1 MRIGESKKHLFA
13 DFCESA
19 WERVTVTLRE
29 GESREREKESDTFF
43 FLHLMTEC
51 FFPKDLCLLAK
62 SNSEERI
69 GEKSANIIPNL
80 WLRYYAIGKTIKNA

>member
-29 GESREREKESDTFF
+29 GESRERERAIRFFPTPDDRMFF
-43 FLHLMTEC
+43 FQ
-51 FFPKDLCLLAK
+51 
-62 SNSEERI
+62 RI
-69 GEKSANIIPNL
+69 YVFWQSQILKKG
-80 WLRYYAIGKTIKNA
+80 

>member
-29 GESREREKESDTFF
+29 GESRERERERYV
-43 FLHLMTEC
+43 
-51 FFPKDLCLLAK
+51 FFPTPDDRMFFSKGFM
-62 SNSEERI
+62 SF
-69 GEKSANIIPNL
+69 
-80 WLRYYAIGKTIKNA
+80 GKVKF